1 MTARILVVDDQ
12 QANVRLIERILA
24 THGLSDVVGTTDPRE
39 VVDLYLQRRPD
50 LIMLD
55 LHMPHLDG
63 FAVLERLRE
72 ISNGEVYLP
81 IIVLTADITQE
92 ARTRALQMGAKDFL
106 VKPFDA
112 AEVVLRIENLL
123 EIRGLHQRLSDRNRD
138 LEVRVIERT
147 TQLEHAHIEILERLA
162 AAAEFRDDNTGE
174 HVRRV
179 AERSALLAQRLGL
192 DYERIDLIR
201 RASTLHDVG
210 KIGIPDAILLKPGRL
225 TAEEFEIVKKHTM
238 IGAKILGA
246 SEAPLLRSAEEI
258 AFTHHERWD
267 GSGYPMGLT
276 KDDIPI
282 SGRIV
287 AVADVFD
294 ALTHDRPYKTAWP
307 LHDAT
312 AEIESQAGRQFDSA
326 VVGAF
331 LDSIGTAEAG

>member
-1 MTARILVVDDQ
+1 VTARILVVDDQ

-24 THGLSDVVGTTDPRE
+24 ANGHTDVLGTTDPRE
-39 VVDLYLQRRPD
+39 VADLYRRRRPD

-63 FAVLERLRE
+63 FKVLERLRE
-72 ISNGEVYLP
+72 ISRGEVYLP
-81 IIVLTADITQE
+81 IIVLTADISQE

-123 EIRGLHQRLSDRNRD
+123 EIRHLHQRLSDRNRD
-138 LEVRVIERT
+138 LEVRVMERT
-147 TQLEHAHIEILERLA
+147 TQLEHAHSEILERLA

-192 DYERIDLIR
+192 DYQSIDLIR

-225 TAEEFEIVKKHTM
+225 TAEEFEVVKKHTT

-246 SEAPLLRSAEEI
+246 SEAPLLHSAEEI
-258 AFTHHERWD
+258 ACTHHERWD
-267 GSGYPMGLT
+267 GSGYPMGLA

-287 AVADVFD
+287 MVADVFD

-307 LHDAT
+307 LHDAV
-312 AEIESQAGRQFDSA
+312 AEVESQAGRQFDPA

-331 LDSIGTAEAG
+331 LDSIGTAAAG

>member
-24 THGLSDVVGTTDPRE
+24 AHGLSDVVGTTDPRE

-312 AEIESQAGRQFDSA
+312 AEIESQAGRQFDPA

>member
-1 MTARILVVDDQ
+1 VARILVVDDQ

-24 THGLSDVVGTTDPRE
+24 ANGHSDVLGTTDPRQ
-39 VVDLYLQRRPD
+39 VGTLYLQRKPD

-63 FAVLERLRE
+63 FEVLERLRE
-72 ISNGEVYLP
+72 ISRGELYLP
-81 IIVLTADITQE
+81 IIVLTADISQE
-92 ARTRALQMGAKDFL
+92 ARMRALQLGAKDFL

-123 EIRGLHQRLSDRNRD
+123 EIRRLHQRLSDRNRD

-147 TQLEHAHIEILERLA
+147 TQLEQAHIEILERLA

-179 AERSALLAQRLGL
+179 AERSALLAHRLGL
-192 DYERIDLIR
+192 GYESVDLIR
-201 RASTLHDVG
+201 QASTLHDVG
-210 KIGIPDAILLKPGRL
+210 KIGVPDAILLKPGRL
-225 TAEEFEIVKKHTM
+225 TADEFEVVKKHTT
-238 IGAKILGA
+238 IGAKILGRSDA
-246 SEAPLLRSAEEI
+246 LLLRSAEEI

-267 GSGYPMGLT
+267 GSGYPSGLAM
-276 KDDIPI
+276 DDIPI

-287 AVADVFD
+287 MVADVFD
-294 ALTHDRPYKTAWP
+294 ALTHDRPYKSAWSF
-307 LHDAT
+307 HDAV
-312 AEIESQAGRQFDSA
+312 AEMEIQAGRQFDPA

-331 LDSIGTAEAG
+331 LDSIGTAAAG